1 MEKSSEPTAVT
12 AQLNHRLMPLDRGE
26 RYEDP
31 LAEEL
36 EKHGFGETDGG
47 GTMLNKSMEIDYIDV
62 ALYLTQ
68 TDKSIPFVIE
78 RLELYGAP
86 KGSKLIV
93 LEGEQKREIPFGKA
107 EGFGVYFDGVNLPK
121 EVYETCDI
129 NFVLEEFDKLL
140 KGHGSVQSH
149 WEGQTETAL
158 YIYGDDA
165 ELMKKLLAPFLA
177 SYPLCKGARVVT
189 IAPKQ

>member
-1 MEKSSEPTAVT
+1 
-12 AQLNHRLMPLDRGE
+12 MPIDRGE

-31 LAEEL
+31 LNEEL
-36 EKHGFGETDGG
+36 EKLGFGGADGG
-47 GTMLNKSMEIDYIDV
+47 GTMLNKSKEIDYIDV
-62 ALYLTQ
+62 ELFLSQ

-78 RLELYGAP
+78 RLESYGAP

-93 LEGEQKREIPFGKA
+93 REGDQKREIPFGKT

-129 NFVLEEFDKLL
+129 NLVIEEFDKLL
-140 KGHGSVQSH
+140 KDHGNVQSH
-149 WEGQTETAL
+149 WQGPTETAL

-189 IAPKQ
+189 IAPKV